1 MIGRPRSDTPRDRT
15 RSGFD
20 DRAQTLQDFA
30 VGIGI
35 FLLAVAFV
43 FAFVPTIITP
53 FADSGTPDTAQA
65 DRIAATIVEQ
75 ASTGQ
80 ANELDHSEFESG
92 GRYDGDSEELAD
104 ELGLRFANGNAIDHV
119 NIVLIEIEDASKSN
133 PTPAYSTGDTY
144 DGQVGASA
152 TRIVTTSGDSKCEP
166 ACRLIVRVW

>member
-1 MIGRPRSDTPRDRT
+1 MIGRSRSDTRRDR
-15 RSGFD
+15 RQSGFD

-80 ANELDHSEFESG
+80 ANKLDPTVFNSG
-92 GRYDGDSEELAD
+92 GRYDGNSEELAD
-104 ELGLRFANGNAIDHV
+104 ELGLRSTDTNAIDNV
-119 NIVLIEIEDASKSN
+119 NIVLIDIDDASKSN

-144 DGQVGASA
+144 DRQVGASA
-152 TRIVTTSGDSKCEP
+152 TRIVTTADSNKCEP
-166 ACRLIVRVW
+166 ACQLIVRVW